1 MKKVTESSNENNIKG
16 NLKIHRID
24 NRLEHPSTQI
34 DNETLSQLSCEEAG
48 MLMKLLSLPD
58 NDGVLQMTWLEKEC
72 KISKLKRLKIK
83 ANLVKKGFI
92 KEIQYSNTKGKF
104 SYRYEVFEKSFLENE
119 GGNKLNEQ

>member
-92 KEIQYSNTKGKF
+92 KEIQYRDTQAKF
-104 SYRYEVFEKSFLENE
+104 SYKYEIFEQSFLENE

>member
-1 MKKVTESSNENNIKG
+1 MKKVTKSSNENNIKG

-24 NRLEHPSTQI
+24 NRLERPSTQI

-58 NDGVLQMTWLEKEC
+58 NDGVLKMIWLKNGC
-72 KISKLKRLKIK
+72 KVSKLKMRKIK

-92 KEIQYSNTKGKF
+92 REIQYRNTKGKF
-104 SYRYEVFEKSFLENE
+104 SYRYEIFEQSFLENE

>member
-1 MKKVTESSNENNIKG
+1 MKKVTKSSNENNIKG

-24 NRLEHPSTQI
+24 NRLEHPSIQI

-48 MLMKLLSLPD
+48 MLAKLLSLPY
-58 NDGVLQMTWLEKEC
+58 NDGVLQMAWLEKEC

-92 KEIQYSNTKGKF
+92 KEIQYRDTQAKF
-104 SYRYEVFEKSFLENE
+104 SYKYEIFEQSFLENE

>member
-1 MKKVTESSNENNIKG
+1 MKKVTKSSNENNIKG

-24 NRLEHPSTQI
+24 NRLERPSTQI
-34 DNETLSQLSCEEAG
+34 DKETLSQLSCEEAG
-48 MLMKLLSLPD
+48 MLAKLLSLPD
-58 NDGVLQMTWLEKEC
+58 SNGTLTMTWLEKEC

-92 KEIQYSNTKGKF
+92 KEIQYRNTKGKF
-104 SYRYEVFEKSFLENE
+104 SYRYEVFEKSFLEND

>member
-1 MKKVTESSNENNIKG
+1 MKKVTKSSNENNIKG

-24 NRLEHPSTQI
+24 NRLEHPSVQI
-34 DNETLSQLSCEEAG
+34 AKETLLQLSCEEAG
-48 MLMKLLSLPD
+48 MLAKLLSLPD
-58 NDGVLQMTWLEKEC
+58 SNGTLTMTWLEKEC

-92 KEIQYSNTKGKF
+92 KEIQYRNTQGKF
-104 SYRYEVFEKSFLENE
+104 SYRYEIFEQSFLEDK

>member
-1 MKKVTESSNENNIKG
+1 MQKITKNNKGNNLKG
-16 NLKIHRID
+16 NLKIHRII
-24 NRLEHPSTQI
+24 NRLKRPFTQI

-58 NDGVLQMTWLEKEC
+58 NDGVLKMIWLKNEC
-72 KISKLKRLKIK
+72 KVSKLKMRKIK

-92 KEIQYSNTKGKF
+92 KEIQYRNTKGKF

>member
-1 MKKVTESSNENNIKG
+1 MKKVTENNNGNNVKG

-24 NRLEHPSTQI
+24 NRLEHPSIQI
-34 DNETLSQLSCEEAG
+34 AKETLSNLPCEEAG
-48 MLMKLLSLPD
+48 MLVKLLSLPD
-58 NDGVLQMTWLEKEC
+58 SNGTLTMTWLEKEC

-92 KEIQYSNTKGKF
+92 KEIQYRNTQGKF
-104 SYRYEVFEKSFLENE
+104 SYRYEIFEQSFLEDK